1 MYVNLRPI
9 CTGVLDTLGHAS
21 NEVGLQL
28 AALVIGSCVTCTDPI
43 LSQAVAKGP
52 FSDKFVPRAL
62 REIISS
68 EAGAND
74 GFGFPFLLLATF
86 LIRHAKLP
94 ESNGDSDGSDYEDL
108 VARAIPEVGRLGG
121 GVGKAMEQWFVEGW
135 LYIVLMSIVYGVVL
149 GYGSCI
155 AIKFSLRKSVMPRN
169 FWHF

>member
-1 MYVNLRPI
+1 M
-9 CTGVLDTLGHAS
+9 
-21 NEVGLQL
+21 
-28 AALVIGSCVTCTDPI
+28 
-43 LSQAVAKGP
+43 SQAVAKGP

-86 LIRHAKLP
+86 LIRHAKL
-94 ESNGDSDGSDYEDL
+94 SASSSDSGSDSDSSDMEDL
-108 VARAIPEVGRLGG
+108 VTRAVPEVGRLGG

-155 AIKFSLRKSVMPRN
+155 GVKFALRKLVILHDCHMARWDILT
-169 FWHF
+169 WHQEMD